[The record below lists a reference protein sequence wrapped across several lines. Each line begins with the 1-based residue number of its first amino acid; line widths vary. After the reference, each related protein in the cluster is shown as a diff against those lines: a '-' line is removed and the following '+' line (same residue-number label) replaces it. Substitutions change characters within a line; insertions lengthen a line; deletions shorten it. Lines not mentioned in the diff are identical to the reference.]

1 MIQCQRH
8 RFMVQECF
16 KWTVHPMAIN
26 NRTLRLA
33 SLHRRNHLP
42 LHLQPLLILNRA
54 EACTQNLAPNVGDKV
69 QINKSV
75 LAQAGLQ
82 SMLRGSRF
90 HPCLHPGPEADILKI
105 NQTEQ
110 IPENFGN
117 FVLDCCAQ
125 GERPSGAAGWRGSFP
140 SGKREMAVHQ
150 RRDTSDGGCVT
161 GLFSCNCG
169 PRQV

>member
-1 MIQCQRH
+1 
-8 RFMVQECF
+8 
-16 KWTVHPMAIN
+16 MAIN
-26 NRTLRLA
+26 NRTLSLA
-33 SLHRRNHLP
+33 SLHRSNHLP
-42 LHLQPLLILNRA
+42 LHLQPPLLLSRA
-54 EACTQNLAPNVGDKV
+54 EACKHNLTPNVGDQV
-69 QINKSV
+69 QVNKSF
-75 LAQAGLQ
+75 LAQAGLR
-82 SMLRGSRF
+82 SMLQGSRF
-90 HPCLHPGPEADILKI
+90 HQCLYPGLKADILKI
-105 NQTEQ
+105 NKTEQ

-140 SGKREMAVHQ
+140 SGKRELAVHQ